1 MYEYNKVPE
10 QKVIE
15 QVLEHMKNL
24 GIEPKF
30 DITLH
35 TDGHLHRYTIHNES
49 SAKKSG
55 AYIIHLDGRPSWFLQ
70 DWRTDIKVTGSF
82 RGKMKTLSPEEKR
95 AYAKKKA
102 EEKKATEAKIK
113 ALTIRA
119 TRFALGVY
127 SRANPS
133 LTGHQYLTAK
143 NVPSVQGLRV
153 AEGKLLVPLYDI
165 HGNFKS
171 LQYILP
177 DGKKLFA
184 SGTSTSGAFFTIGEI
199 SPDKPILLCEG
210 LATGISIHTFTVNE
224 NGKYND
230 LPVICAM
237 NCGNLPSV
245 ARSLRKKY
253 PNNKIFICADNDT
266 KNEQRL
272 KNGKINATN
281 PGLFYASSLIKD
293 NLADGIIIPSFLDDH
308 KGSDWNDYY
317 CAYGFFNAKKVF
329 LNHLEIADI
338 TPLVTVSNP
347 KNTEINHDT
356 HKTITQ
362 EKKGMSAVK
371 DDNAPKEIQQDKPKS
386 LDDIKNVLTSAA
398 EILNTEYKPIR
409 WAVPNL
415 IPEGLTVFAGN
426 PKVGKSWCALDLAVT
441 IGIGGYAFGNIEV
454 EKGSTLYLAY
464 EDTQPRVK
472 SRLLAMGITNEDLE
486 DSNITIST
494 QFPKQEEGGLE
505 YIALYLDEHPDTRLV
520 IIDTLEKFRK
530 PTPNR
535 NIYKEEYQTLSEI
548 KAIADKY
555 NVAIMVIHHFNKG
568 MASDWLNKVSGTNAI
583 AGAADTIIALQRDR
597 VSDGLTE
604 GMSAVLHIT
613 SRMCEERDLA
623 LKFEN
628 FRWNI
633 TGKVEKKRSEDEQ
646 LIVDFIKEKGTEG
659 ATPKEVAYNIGGK
672 YETVKT
678 RMRRLEKEGTLS
690 QPRYGYYTLTEL
702 EETEEKAGTQI
713 TEEIIEE
720 RQIHIQEIGSSKE
733 VEEDKPDETL
743 ETLS

>member
-1 MYEYNKVPE
+1 MYEYNEVPE

-15 QVLEHMKNL
+15 QVLAHMKNL
-24 GIEPKF
+24 DIEPKF
-30 DITLH
+30 DITLR

-49 SAKKSG
+49 SSKKSG

-70 DWRTDIKVTGSF
+70 DWRTDLKVTGSF

-95 AYAKKKA
+95 AYTKKKA
-102 EEKKATEAKIK
+102 EEKKAIEARIE
-113 ALTIRA
+113 ALTIRS
-119 TRFALGVY
+119 TRLALSVY
-127 SRANPS
+127 SRANS
-133 LTGHQYLTAK
+133 SFTEHQYLTAK

-165 HGNFKS
+165 DGNFKS
-171 LQYILP
+171 LQYIFP

-184 SGTSTSGAFFTIGEI
+184 SGTSTSGAFFTIGKI

-210 LATGISIHTFTVNE
+210 LATGISIHTFTINE

-272 KNGKINATN
+272 KNGLINATN
-281 PGLFYASSLIKD
+281 PGLFYASSIVRD
-293 NLADGIIIPSFLDDH
+293 NLADGIIIPSFLDDS

-317 CAYGFFNAKKVF
+317 CAYGFVNAKKVF

-338 TPLVTVSNP
+338 TPLVTVNNP
-347 KNTEINHDT
+347 QTTEINHEHT
-356 HKTITQ
+356 HELITQ

-371 DDNAPKEIQQDKPKS
+371 DDNAPTGNKQDKPKS
-386 LDDIKNVLTSAA
+386 LDDIKSVLTTAA

-464 EDTQPRVK
+464 EDTQPRIK

-555 NVAIMVIHHFNKG
+555 HVAIMVIHHFNKG
-568 MASDWLNKVSGTNAI
+568 MASDWINKVSGTNAI

-633 TGKVEKKRSEDEQ
+633 TGKVEKKHSEDEQ
-646 LIVDFIKEKGTEG
+646 LIIDFLKEKGTQG
-659 ATPKEVAYNIGGK
+659 ATPKEIAEEISCNYHSLKTRIRKLTLEGITLKLGYGK
-672 YETVKT
+672 YV
-678 RMRRLEKEGTLS
+678 
-690 QPRYGYYTLTEL
+690 LTEL
-702 EETEEKAGTQI
+702 YLNDDNDNKGENDD
-713 TEEIIEE
+713 
-720 RQIHIQEIGSSKE
+720 RQIHIDDANMQEI
-733 VEEDKPDETL
+733 
-743 ETLS
+743 